1 MSPYEP
7 FAFKNL
13 LVKIVVLCAALLLAD
28 ALLVAA
34 TSLWIGYVHQDR
46 QGFWVPLLAGGLLA
60 VLALWLF
67 VRFIK
72 ALRKAAN
79 RSDLLSS

>member
-1 MSPYEP
+1 MNPREP

-13 LVKIVVLCAALLLAD
+13 LVKIVIFCAALLLAD

-34 TSLWIGYVHQDR
+34 TSLWIGYVHQNR

-60 VLALWLF
+60 VLAVWLF
-67 VRFIK
+67 MRFVK
-72 ALRKAAN
+72 ALRKAVN
-79 RSDLLSS
+79 RSDILGS